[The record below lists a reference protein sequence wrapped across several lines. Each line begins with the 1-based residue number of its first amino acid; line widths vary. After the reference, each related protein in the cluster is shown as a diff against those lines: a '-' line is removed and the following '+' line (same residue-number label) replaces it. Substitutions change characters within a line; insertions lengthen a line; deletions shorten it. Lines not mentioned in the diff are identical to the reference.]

1 MKKNKYILKNHILQ
15 PCSYRLHI
23 HTHTH
28 ACVRTHKQQTEN
40 SNLENSEAHDLE
52 MYWIVIVF
60 IKNDTLYIHF
70 RVRWW
75 AQFYNYDEENLI
87 RLIILQ
93 NKFVFV

>member
-1 MKKNKYILKNHILQ
+1 MKKKKWILKKSHTTTLQ
-15 PCSYRLHI
+15 LQV
-23 HTHTH
+23 THAYTR

-75 AQFYNYDEENLI
+75 AQFYNYDEENQI
-87 RLIILQ
+87 RLIISQ